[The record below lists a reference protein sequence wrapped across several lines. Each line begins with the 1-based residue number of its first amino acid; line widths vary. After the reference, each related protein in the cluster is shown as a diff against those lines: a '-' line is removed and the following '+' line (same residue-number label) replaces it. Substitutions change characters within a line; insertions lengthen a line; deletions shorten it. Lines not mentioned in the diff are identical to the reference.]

1 MSDFKKPTGI
11 TIMKKISQL
20 FLQGLFAILPITLTL
35 FILYWLGSIAES
47 TLGKIIRWLLPESL
61 YWPGMG
67 ILIGFALIF
76 IIGVLL
82 NAYLFRRLAD
92 LFDQLFTRIPL
103 VKIIYNSVRDIAKF
117 ASISKEGSDDLQKVV
132 LVTLPKN
139 IKLVGFITTQSLP
152 FKQSGDNIAVYLPMS
167 YQMGGFTVIVSES
180 DVEAIDMSVQDA
192 MQFILTA
199 GITEQN
205 SNKIK

>member
-1 MSDFKKPTGI
+1 
-11 TIMKKISQL
+11 MKKISQL

-139 IKLVGFITTQSLP
+139 IKLVGFITIFNL
-152 FKQSGDNIAVYLPMS
+152 I
-167 YQMGGFTVIVSES
+167 
-180 DVEAIDMSVQDA
+180 
-192 MQFILTA
+192 
-199 GITEQN
+199 
-205 SNKIK
+205 